1 MATRKMTFLLPEDLA
16 KQFVRHVP
24 VRQRSRYLADAL
36 REKLSARDRVSV
48 QACNIANDD
57 PDVRAIEKDFDAVT
71 GEMHSAAFW
80 NCD

>member
-1 MATRKMTFLLPEDLA
+1 MPTRKMTFLLPEDLA

-24 VRQRSRYLADAL
+24 VRQRARYLADAL
-36 REKLSARDRVSV
+36 REKLSVRDRLLV

-57 PDVRAIEKDFDAVT
+57 PDVRTIEEDFDALT
-71 GEMHSAAFW
+71 GKTHRTTFW